1 MLVAVQRSGFTE
13 HPAKMA
19 DHSDTMVSVA
29 GCRIRLMRGGK
40 GAPLLFLHGGGGAG
54 IWLPC
59 MAQLA
64 RRFDVIAPEHPGFG
78 ASDTPQWLDT
88 VGDLANF
95 YLDFIEQL
103 DLRGVH
109 LVGSSLGGWIAADLA
124 VRNASRLASLTLL
137 GAAGIHVNDVEQ
149 VDIFLGGE
157 EQRIRCLFHDQD
169 LAEAVIVSSAR
180 PELED
185 MMLKNR
191 TTTAK
196 LSWQPRNH
204 DPQLRKWLHRINVPT
219 LLIWGNDDKLFPR
232 DYAFVYQELI
242 PGAKVV
248 VLPECG
254 HLPHVEKG
262 EAFVAEFEAFIGQ
275 QRAAA

>member
-1 MLVAVQRSGFTE
+1 
-13 HPAKMA
+13 MA

-64 RRFDVIAPEHPGFG
+64 RKFDVIAPEHPGFG

-95 YLDFIEQL
+95 YLDFIEEL

-109 LVGSSLGGWIAADLA
+109 LLGSSLGGWIAADLA
-124 VRNASRLASLTLL
+124 VRNTSRLASLTLI
-137 GAAGIHVNDVEQ
+137 GAAGIHLKDVEQ
-149 VDIFLGGE
+149 VDGFLDNE
-157 EQRIRCLFHDQD
+157 EQRIRNLFHDRD
-169 LAEAVIVSSAR
+169 LAEAVIASSAR

-185 MMLKNR
+185 TMLKNR
-191 TTTAK
+191 TTTAR
-196 LSWQPRNH
+196 LAWQPRNH
-204 DPQLRKWLHRINVPT
+204 DPQLRKWLHRIKVPT
-219 LLIWGNDDKLFPR
+219 LLIWGDDDKLFPR
-232 DYAFVYQELI
+232 DYALAYQELI

>member
-1 MLVAVQRSGFTE
+1 
-13 HPAKMA
+13 MA

-29 GCRIRLMRGGK
+29 GCRIRLMRGGR
-40 GAPLLFLHGGGGAG
+40 GAPVLFLHGSGGVG

-78 ASDTPQWLDT
+78 ASDTPPWLDT
-88 VGDLANF
+88 VSDLANF
-95 YLDFIEQL
+95 YLGFIEQL

-124 VRNASRLASLTLL
+124 VRNGSRLASLTLI
-137 GAAGIHVNDVEQ
+137 GAAGIHVKDVEQ
-149 VDIFLGGE
+149 VDGFLDNE
-157 EQRIRCLFHDQD
+157 EQRIRNLFHDRD
-169 LAEAVIVSSAR
+169 LAEAVIASSAR

-185 MMLKNR
+185 TMLKNR
-191 TTTAK
+191 TTTAR
-196 LSWQPRNH
+196 LAWQPRNH
-204 DPQLRKWLHRINVPT
+204 DPQLRKWLHRIKVPT
-219 LLIWGNDDKLFPR
+219 LLIWGDDDKVFPR
-232 DYAFVYQELI
+232 DYALAYQELI

-262 EAFVAEFEAFIGQ
+262 EVFVAEFEAFIGE

>member
-1 MLVAVQRSGFTE
+1 
-13 HPAKMA
+13 MA
-19 DHSDTMVSVA
+19 AHSISTLAIRD
-29 GCRIRLMRGGK
+29 CRIRLMRAGA
-40 GAPLLFLHGGGGAG
+40 GAPLVFLHGGGGLG

-64 RRFDVIAPEHPGFG
+64 KKFDVIAPEHPGFG
-78 ASDTPQWLDT
+78 ESDSPAWLDT

-95 YLDFIEQL
+95 YLDFLDQL

-124 VRNASRLASLTLL
+124 VRNATRLASLTLI
-137 GAAGIHVNDVEQ
+137 GAAGIHVDGVAQ
-149 VDIFLGGE
+149 VDTFLTNE
-157 EQRIRCLFHDQD
+157 EQRIRDLFYDQE
-169 LAEAVIVSSAR
+169 LAEAVIAGSER

-185 MMLKNR
+185 AALRNR
-191 TTTAK
+191 MTTAK

-204 DPQLRKWLHRINVPT
+204 DPQLRKWLHRIKVPT
-219 LLIWGNDDKLFPR
+219 LLVWGDHDRVFPQ
-232 DYAFVYQELI
+232 DYAFAYQRLI

-248 VLPECG
+248 VIPECG

-262 EAFVAEFEAFIGQ
+262 DAFAAELEAFISAM
-275 QRAAA
+275 RIAA